1 MKVIFEHLRTIDHGQ
16 YFESLLCEMSDEE
29 RCKLNV
35 TMTNFDFM
43 KNREERVCDHAHLI
57 LLTET
62 NMQRR
67 AAILGQQS

>member
-1 MKVIFEHLRTIDHGQ
+1 
-16 YFESLLCEMSDEE
+16 MSDEE

-43 KNREERVCDHAHLI
+43 KNREERVCDQENKI
-57 LLTET
+57 KTET
-62 NMQRR
+62 KMQRR